1 MQPRNRPTLHILQA
15 KASKQHSVQE
25 AGRAWAVAQHL
36 KETSNRFCSSRF
48 RSSRR
53 RGGGRRAAW
62 KQQALIQPTDS
73 EQHDAETD
81 EGEALIDSRE
91 IAHVDEEYFE
101 DSEDDH
107 RGRGEPHRL

>member
-1 MQPRNRPTLHILQA
+1 MQPRSRPTLARMQA
-15 KASKQHSVQE
+15 QVSKQNSVQE

-36 KETSNRFCSSRF
+36 EETPNRFCSSRF

-53 RGGGRRAAW
+53 RGRRRAAW
-62 KQQALIQPTDS
+62 KQQALIQPADA

-101 DSEDDH
+101 DSQDDN
-107 RGRGEPHRL
+107 RGR